1 MQVLRRTQHGDM
13 RKELRVRLGWGL
25 VAVVGYILSPLSW
38 WNDLFVNIP
47 LAILAGKLFELAGL
61 RFVYGFYL
69 GYLLTNIAGM
79 VLLVLGVGGAVKG
92 YANRRELVK
101 VILIAAI
108 YSTAVY
114 PVLVALGLA

>member
-1 MQVLRRTQHGDM
+1 MQILRRAQHSDTRRG
-13 RKELRVRLGWGL
+13 LRVRLGWGL

-79 VLLVLGVGGAVKG
+79 VLLVLGVGGAVRG
-92 YANRRELVK
+92 YASRRELVK
-101 VILIAAI
+101 AILVAAA
-108 YSTAVY
+108 YSVAVY